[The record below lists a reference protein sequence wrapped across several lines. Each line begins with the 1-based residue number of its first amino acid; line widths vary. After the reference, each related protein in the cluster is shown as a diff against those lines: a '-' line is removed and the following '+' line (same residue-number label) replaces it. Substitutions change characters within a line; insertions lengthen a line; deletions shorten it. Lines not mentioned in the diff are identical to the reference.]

1 MYTGDLCL
9 TLDRKIEKQT
19 QAFFFFFISS
29 GLAISEPG
37 NARVTFILNEV
48 SDLAYLLS
56 TICNKPL
63 ISQNLKAVIPSSSG
77 QCYDLSFCVG
87 VHSTMCHT
95 SEHCLKKKTIT
106 HCNVPKG
113 R

>member
-1 MYTGDLCL
+1 MFDPGPK
-9 TLDRKIEKQT
+9 DREANPGI
-19 QAFFFFFISS
+19 FFFFISS